1 MASSCVD
8 DRICDSGS
16 EYGDAEDTINTS
28 QNTLTPSD
36 KKRKGS
42 PLADNPIKKI
52 NSLPDISKL
61 VGKEKK
67 KAPPKSFSE
76 NLKLTLHDPTLN
88 QTISPVLFEMLTP
101 LIQETIRY
109 SIDSAI
115 LGLRE
120 TILQPIL
127 DNNQKLQDSINKQN
141 IKIEEQR
148 NIIIEQGKEL
158 SVNKDIITELEAENR
173 LLSAEIDD
181 LKIGLNDLEQYGR
194 RNSLRFHNLDMD
206 LSLKEGEMIHS
217 LVGFINNTILTNE
230 EKISDN
236 DIERCHPIGKK
247 VGTRKPQII
256 VKFTSYKTRAKVF
269 ANKTKL
275 KGHPNKTFLTE
286 DLTSKNHTVIKSLL
300 ELRKAKRINS
310 FWTSNGKILAKV
322 SPEAALVTLDFTDDI
337 SQKLGIRDSDE

>member
-1 MASSCVD
+1 
-8 DRICDSGS
+8 
-16 EYGDAEDTINTS
+16 
-28 QNTLTPSD
+28 
-36 KKRKGS
+36 
-42 PLADNPIKKI
+42 
-52 NSLPDISKL
+52 
-61 VGKEKK
+61 
-67 KAPPKSFSE
+67 
-76 NLKLTLHDPTLN
+76 
-88 QTISPVLFEMLTP
+88 MLTP

-141 IKIEEQR
+141 IRIEQQR